1 MKIKTFI
8 TCLLAALS
16 ITVSSTPALAQ
27 DNNTSITYFDD
38 GSYLVTTLI
47 STDDPVISPYALTYT
62 ENKTG
67 ITKYFNDSGKLMWYL
82 KVIGNFT
89 YNGTTAKCNRAEVEA
104 KSYSSCWKLSHLTS
118 SRNGATAYASCVS
131 EFYMGS
137 TRIRGFSNTLS
148 LTCHPDGTYTTN
160 Y

>member
-16 ITVSSTPALAQ
+16 ITISSTPALAQ

-47 STDDPVISPYALTYT
+47 PEDEPVISPYALTYNV
-62 ENKTG
+62 NKTG
-67 ITKYFNDSGKLMWYL
+67 ITKYYNDDGKLMWYL
-82 KVIGNFT
+82 KVMGNFT
-89 YNGTTAKCNRAEVEA
+89 YNGTTAKCNSADVEA
-104 KSYSSCWKLSHLTS
+104 KSYNSCWKLLHLSS
-118 SRNGATAYASCVS
+118 SRSGATAYASCVS

-137 TRIRGFSNTLS
+137 TRIRSFSNTIS
-148 LTCHPDGTYTTN
+148 LTCHPDGTFTVQ
-160 Y
+160 